1 MSVRPI
7 LIPPLALLSLALCAR
22 GAMAQD
28 VDSIR
33 QMPPL
38 EGKDAG
44 LIGLGVAT
52 GGRYSGA
59 DDTRTRV
66 LPVLGY
72 HWANGWFAST
82 SQGVGFNMSST
93 PGLQYGPR
101 VTLDLGRRERD
112 DPLLR
117 GLGNVKP
124 SAEIGGFVNYRVI
137 DALSLNASVRAGAGE
152 DHRGLRADF
161 GAGWGTELA
170 PGLRLRVGAGT
181 TVTNQAYAQSRYG
194 VNAAQAASSGYAS
207 YTPKAGV
214 QDVHSSVGLNYA
226 LAPRVTLSTSLTATR
241 LVGDAKDS
249 PLVRKAGSVSGQVG
263 VAYGF

>member
-1 MSVRPI
+1 MTVRQI
-7 LIPPLALLSLALCAR
+7 LLPPFAVLSLALCAEAAR
-22 GAMAQD
+22 AQD
-28 VDSIR
+28 IDSIR
-33 QMPPL
+33 LMPPL

-44 LIGLGVAT
+44 VIGLGVAT

-82 SQGVGFNMSST
+82 SQGVGYNMSST

-101 VTLDLGRRERD
+101 ITVDLGRREHD
-112 DPLLR
+112 DPPLH

-124 SAEIGGFVNYRVI
+124 SAELGGFVNYRVI

-161 GAGWGTELA
+161 GVAWGTELA
-170 PGLRLRVGAGT
+170 PGLRLRVGTGI

-194 VNAAQAASSGYAS
+194 VSATQAANSGYAS

-214 QDVHSSVGLNYA
+214 QDVHGSIGLNYT
-226 LAPRVTLSTSLTATR
+226 LAPRVTLSTSLIATS
-241 LVGDAKDS
+241 LMGDAKDS
-249 PLVRKAGSVSGQVG
+249 PVVRKASNVGGQVG